1 MVNQTADQEMKM
13 NYSTFPTIKRYTGA
27 VLKMACEQHDLTREE
42 FRLNTLKRV
51 ECDLG
56 NLLEQPIS
64 ELHSDERDVISD
76 LHRQVRL
83 AIGDE

>member
-1 MVNQTADQEMKM
+1 MSYSTYPTISKFTPAVLAATCEQHGLTADQ
-13 NYSTFPTIKRYTGA
+13 
-27 VLKMACEQHDLTREE
+27 

-56 NLLEQPIS
+56 NLLEQPVS
-64 ELHSDERDVISD
+64 EIHPDERDVLVN

>member
-1 MVNQTADQEMKM
+1 MG
-13 NYSTFPTIKRYTGA
+13 YSTFPTIKRYTPA
-27 VLKMACEQHDLTREE
+27 VLKMACEQHGLTREE

-56 NLLEQPIS
+56 NLLEQPVS
-64 ELHSDERDVISD
+64 ELHPDERDVIAA